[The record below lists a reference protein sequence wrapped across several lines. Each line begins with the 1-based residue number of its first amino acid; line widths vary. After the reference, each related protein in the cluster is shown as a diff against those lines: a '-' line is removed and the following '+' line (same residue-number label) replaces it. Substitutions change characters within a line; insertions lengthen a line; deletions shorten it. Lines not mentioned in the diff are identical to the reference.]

1 VLGERGPHRWLHLVV
16 VIASIAAALHLA
28 LPSSNIPLPKV
39 QLPALTGGC
48 AATTPVGNE
57 TTTVPVTINRSSNT
71 VQILTT
77 LCIDGQG
84 PFPFVVDSGAVTS
97 VISTALSQHLGL
109 SPAGRSNAISGVGCS
124 STAAPTTISSWSWHG
139 LALSAQSVASINIPG
154 YGVTTSPAGLLG
166 ADVLSRFGAVRI
178 DYARS
183 LMTVIGREGAPLPS
197 GQHAANDPATIPTA
211 LTKGT
216 PQVTESMTVTVG
228 GSAVQG
234 TVPVSFPG
242 GSPEPFV
249 VDTGAATSAVDQGA
263 SGATQLLTTGGTET
277 ENTVCSVV
285 KNPLVHTGTWFVGA
299 AALPPAIITK
309 VALGLRGVDGLLGSD
324 VYATYGSIVID
335 FGQGELILGA
345 G

>member
-1 VLGERGPHRWLHLVV
+1 M
-16 VIASIAAALHLA
+16 VIASITAALHLA
-28 LPSSNIPLPKV
+28 LPSANIPLPKV
-39 QLPALTGGC
+39 HLPALGGGC

-57 TTTVPVTINRSSNT
+57 TTTLPVTINRSNT
-71 VQILTT
+71 TVEILTT
-77 LCIDGQG
+77 MCLDGQG

-97 VISTALSQHLGL
+97 VISTPLAQHLGL
-109 SPAGRSNAISGVGCS
+109 SPAGRSNAINGVGCA
-124 STAAPTTISSWSWHG
+124 STAAPITLSSWSWHG
-139 LALSAQSVASINIPG
+139 LALHAQNVAAINIPG

-183 LMTVIGREGAPLPS
+183 LMTVIGPEGAPLPS
-197 GQHAANDPATIPTA
+197 GQHAANDPANIATA

-216 PQVTESMTVTVG
+216 PQVTESMSVTVG
-228 GSAVQG
+228 GAAVQG
-234 TVPVSFPG
+234 TVPVTVG
-242 GSPEPFV
+242 GGAPQPFV
-249 VDTGAATSAVDQGA
+249 VDTGASTSAVDQGA
-263 SGATQLLTTGGTET
+263 SGASQLLTTGATET

-285 KNPLVHTGTWFVGA
+285 KNPLVHTGTWFIGA
-299 AALPPAIITK
+299 AALPPTIITK

-324 VYATYGSIVID
+324 VYSRYGSIVID